1 MGVGARGEVRGRNA
15 GGFHYSLGDGENHVA
30 MAGVDTGKSGG
41 DAALD
46 ERLSL
51 VLDILSLR

>member
-1 MGVGARGEVRGRNA
+1 MGARGELRVRNA
-15 GGFHYSLGDGENHVA
+15 GGFHYSLGDGGNHVA
-30 MAGVDTGKSGG
+30 VAGIDSGKSGG